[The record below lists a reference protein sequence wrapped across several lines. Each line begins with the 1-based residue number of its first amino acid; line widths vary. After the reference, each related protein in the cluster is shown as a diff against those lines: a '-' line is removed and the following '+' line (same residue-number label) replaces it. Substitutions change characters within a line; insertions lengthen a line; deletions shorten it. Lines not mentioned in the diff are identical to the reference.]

1 MLGPTGSLDSQP
13 PSNWAG
19 LHQQVVECRRCSRLV
34 EWRERIA
41 VEKRRAY
48 MDWDYWGRPVP
59 GFGDPEAELVIIGLA
74 PAAHGAN
81 RTGRMFTGDSS
92 GDTLTGAMF
101 RAGFANQAHSDHR
114 DDGLTLSNAYL
125 TAVGR
130 CAPPGNRPTA
140 DELTQCRRFLNW
152 ELELLNRC
160 KVVLVLGQ
168 IAMTGYLRTLQARGV
183 EIPRLAFRHGAW
195 YSFDPSEPELAI
207 SYHPS
212 RQNTQTGRL
221 TTEMFDEVF
230 MRIRDHLDGSQMGRV
245 SPRGG

>member
-1 MLGPTGSLDSQP
+1 
-13 PSNWAG
+13 
-19 LHQQVVECRRCSRLV
+19 V
-34 EWRERIA
+34 A

-48 MDWDYWGRPVP
+48 ADWDYWGNAVP

-92 GDTLTGAMF
+92 GDTLTAAMY
-101 RAGFANQAHSDHR
+101 RVGFANQARSDHR

-125 TAVGR
+125 TAVAR

-140 DELTQCRRFLNW
+140 DELTQCRQFLIW
-152 ELELLNRC
+152 ELELLTRC

-168 IAMTGYLRTLQARGV
+168 IAMTGYLRVLKAMGV
-183 EIPRLAFRHGAW
+183 EFPRLDFQHGGW
-195 YSFDPSEPELAI
+195 YSFDPPVPELAI

-221 TTEMFDEVF
+221 TTQMLDDVF
-230 MRIRDHLDGSQMGRV
+230 MGIRRHLDAGDWAGLGCSIFPSCMWFGAA
-245 SPRGG
+245 PI